1 MHVAQFE
8 TQMGQVSEVWSRKVP
23 DAVHVTKQ
31 RVPIMVLPEGQVV
44 QSVRVGP
51 EQVAHVEAHD
61 PHPAARAAEKYCAEV
76 HWTHWPALVFSLGEM
91 QAVQTVAEVQA
102 EQVAG
107 QD

>member
-1 MHVAQFE
+1 MAQFA

-31 RVPIMVLPEGQVV
+31 RLLIMVLPEGQVV
-44 QSVRVGP
+44 QSVRAGP
-51 EQVAHVEAHD
+51 EQVAQVEAHE
-61 PHPAARAAEKYCAEV
+61 PHPPARAAEKYCAGV
-76 HWTHWPALVFSLGEM
+76 HWTHWPALVFRLGEM
-91 QAVQTVAEVQA
+91 QAVQTAAEVQA